1 MSVEYITKIIRIEVS
16 PTQKLILFALANY
29 SDQFGQSYPSHEKL
43 TEITGLSLTAVKD
56 NLKKLIGSIE
66 EQSNLNQSNAN
77 SKLIENKINEINQK
91 LRLLTPFYL

>member
-43 TEITGLSLTAVKD
+43 TEIKRKH
-56 NLKKLIGSIE
+56 KK
-66 EQSNLNQSNAN
+66 
-77 SKLIENKINEINQK
+77 
-91 LRLLTPFYL
+91 